1 MLGGSEIIN
10 LNVGGTRF
18 STSYTTLTW
27 VPDSFFTALL
37 SGRIS
42 SLKDDSGAFFV
53 DRDPALFS
61 IILNYLRTRDVDM
74 RSVDMRALRNE
85 AEFYGILPL
94 VKRLALCED
103 LNYSSCGDVLFY
115 GFLPPAP
122 IPVCDPPNPSKGGNC
137 TLPGTKNDEP
147 SLITSGCTSSGPAS
161 TMGNSSRGLD
171 MRPTPGSGIRVPET
185 HSAGSSSSGSKSGH
199 HSRSASGSTTIT
211 GSNNNGNWTSARNGH
226 SRASSVDVRP
236 VQHSRNSS
244 FGARHSRNSSADLN
258 KYFKTELSVLSQGNW
273 IDPLR
278 VTIIRAHQNWIA
290 VAYAHFVCCYRLKD
304 SSGWQLIFTSPRVDS
319 MIDRLAIN
327 AKMTSGQQVKN

>member
-1 MLGGSEIIN
+1 MS
-10 LNVGGTRF
+10 
-18 STSYTTLTW
+18 
-27 VPDSFFTALL
+27 PQ
-37 SGRIS
+37 
-42 SLKDDSGAFFV
+42 
-53 DRDPALFS
+53 
-61 IILNYLRTRDVDM
+61 
-74 RSVDMRALRNE
+74 LRNE

-115 GFLPPAP
+115 GFLPPAREFVWNEHSRISNSDFFRVLYLFSLA

-236 VQHSRNSS
+236 VQ
-244 FGARHSRNSSADLN
+244 
-258 KYFKTELSVLSQGNW
+258 
-273 IDPLR
+273 
-278 VTIIRAHQNWIA
+278 
-290 VAYAHFVCCYRLKD
+290 
-304 SSGWQLIFTSPRVDS
+304 
-319 MIDRLAIN
+319 
-327 AKMTSGQQVKN
+327 